1 MKITAYKFSLV
12 LIFSSLFLFGCG
24 AKDDP
29 NNDNDTTLPKPVVED
44 KNLAD
49 LFSDSNLQSCVD
61 ALAAS
66 NQWLSSAQVTGALD
80 CSKKNIV
87 SLDGLEYLINLTELH
102 LSYNQI
108 TDVEPISQL
117 TKLKVVRLQNNAI
130 GSNGKG
136 YVDSLITLSDAI
148 DINVAGNL
156 TVSCTEL
163 DILTNQLN
171 ASEDPTQLEGTLTA
185 YEIVNPE
192 PFDKVNCTSIDTL

>member
-87 SLDGLEYLINLTELH
+87 SLAGLEYLVNLTELY

-136 YVDSLITLSDAI
+136 YVDSLISLSDAI

-192 PFDKVNCTSIDTL
+192 PFDKVNCTNMDTL